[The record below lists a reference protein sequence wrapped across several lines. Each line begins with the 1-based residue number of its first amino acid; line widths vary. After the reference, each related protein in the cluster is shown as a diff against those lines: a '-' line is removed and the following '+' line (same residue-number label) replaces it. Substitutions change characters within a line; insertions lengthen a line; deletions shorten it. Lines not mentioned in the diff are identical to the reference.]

1 MWGYLPDL
9 LGLPDL
15 PNPPYLP
22 IPRRVARFP
31 VGSSEGSAQP
41 RKRQRRAAGFA
52 VWGWHDF
59 GLSESPNNRARI
71 FGTISNFP
79 SFLTCSCELFG
90 QEIELSESDNIESSG
105 SRLGKFNFLP
115 FSASPMYLPPE
126 SSVSC
131 HLHETAGAL
140 RRPRVLTL
148 RFRAHTKNA
157 GVLPRSRSRART
169 QNAGAPPTH
178 CARALSQN
186 EGGTGFVPR
195 PAFLRPDVS
204 TGCLCGR
211 ACCRLVFGCRSR
223 LLVAAGIRLLVVL
236 PALRPIGDG
245 ASSWSA
251 SAVPPARSLRAACRR
266 GPAARR
272 LTVGCATWGRAT
284 NRKQPTCE

>member
-1 MWGYLPDL
+1 MHRAWGYLPDL
-9 LGLPDL
+9 LELPD
-15 PNPPYLP
+15 LP

-31 VGSSEGSAQP
+31 VGSSESSAQP

-131 HLHETAGAL
+131 HLREWVSNLPCYRSSNLYPFGTGL
-140 RRPRVLTL
+140 Q
-148 RFRAHTKNA
+148 RFSICS
-157 GVLPRSRSRART
+157 V
-169 QNAGAPPTH
+169 
-178 CARALSQN
+178 ARAQGSTC
-186 EGGTGFVPR
+186 GTKR
-195 PAFLRPDVS
+195 KL
-204 TGCLCGR
+204 
-211 ACCRLVFGCRSR
+211 
-223 LLVAAGIRLLVVL
+223 
-236 PALRPIGDG
+236 
-245 ASSWSA
+245 
-251 SAVPPARSLRAACRR
+251 
-266 GPAARR
+266 GPAKKR
-272 LTVGCATWGRAT
+272 
-284 NRKQPTCE
+284 